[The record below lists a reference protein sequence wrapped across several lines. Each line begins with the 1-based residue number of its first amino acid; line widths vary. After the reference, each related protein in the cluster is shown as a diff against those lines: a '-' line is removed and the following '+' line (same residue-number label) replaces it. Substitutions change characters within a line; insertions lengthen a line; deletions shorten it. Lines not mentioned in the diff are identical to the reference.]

1 MQVTEECYSVTMAH
15 LPCADHWAVCWGF
28 CVDQDRP
35 PLVLQELV
43 MALRVTEWEER
54 AGWRD
59 VNESG
64 GTGQMTS
71 PQRWVSEREEFWFG

>member
-1 MQVTEECYSVTMAH
+1 M
-15 LPCADHWAVCWGF
+15 
-28 CVDQDRP
+28 DQDRP